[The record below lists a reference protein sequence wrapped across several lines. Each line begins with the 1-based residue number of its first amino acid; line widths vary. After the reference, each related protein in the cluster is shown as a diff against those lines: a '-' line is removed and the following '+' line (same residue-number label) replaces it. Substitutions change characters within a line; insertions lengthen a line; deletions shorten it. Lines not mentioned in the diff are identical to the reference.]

1 MTSPISFDQS
11 LEDLLQQFIGNA
23 NRAGEELNFTPAAT
37 DASFVNTQNDRLDT
51 TAKSLSEAIESAQT
65 VIAGLR
71 EQQSNT
77 DQALSELSGVEGS
90 HGPTENTTAPYDTPI
105 DIDAADTTDAD
116 TVSAADTST
125 AETTAAPLTSPDTLT
140 TTSSTDTNFTPARPN
155 TGYHSVSDTNLAHI
169 VAQRNPTD
177 PVKAYETYPLPEAR
191 TNAVVPPTG
200 TQLSSAPYAPT
211 DPVDAA
217 VHTPNETTQLSSAGG
232 TQLSSAD
239 GATTLSASD
248 GDDNTNKFVAYAAS
262 DDSSSDSVEYQDA
275 PASTGYQATKQQL
288 KEITSLVDNLS
299 YGPEIFEDIYVE
311 DGYYDEGS
319 YDDMGGYAY
328 PDLDMSAPMMEGDGM
343 VMVGEPTDQTMIDVS
358 QVDFSRPPDM
368 TLSDE
373 ELNAC
378 MDEVLY
384 RAGITDEEAAGK
396 WRTVLKMIAEHESNF
411 NPAAGNDWD
420 SNAVGATQSDGL
432 PAQSSRGLMQTIPST
447 FAANHMGG
455 TSTNIY
461 DPVASMGASVNYLM
475 SRYGADQFG
484 NGLDE
489 FYSAR
494 SGTYHG
500 Y

>member
-90 HGPTENTTAPYDTPI
+90 QGPAESTAAPYDAPI
-105 DIDAADTTDAD
+105 DIDAVDTD
-116 TVSAADTST
+116 AADTADADAAT
-125 AETTAAPLTSPDTLT
+125 NTAAPLASPDTLT
-140 TTSSTDTNFTPARPN
+140 TTSSTDTNFAPARPT
-155 TGYHSVSDTNLAHI
+155 TGYHSTSDANLSHI
-169 VAQRNPTD
+169 VAQRNPTA
-177 PVKAYETYPLPEAR
+177 PVKAYETYALPEAR
-191 TNAVVPPTG
+191 TNAVVPPTD
-200 TQLSSAPYAPT
+200 TQLASAPYAPT

-217 VHTPNETTQLSSAGG
+217 VNTPAGDTQLSSAGD

-248 GDDNTNKFVAYAAS
+248 GEDNTNKFVAYAAS
-262 DDSSSDSVEYQDA
+262 DDNNSSDSTEYQDA
-275 PASTGYQATKQQL
+275 PTSTGYQATKQQL

-299 YGPEIFEDIYVE
+299 YGPEIFEDIYIE

-420 SNAVGATQSDGL
+420 SNAVGGAQADGL

-461 DPVASMGASVNYLM
+461 DPVASMGAAVNYLQ
-475 SRYGADQFG
+475 SRYGCDQFG

-489 FYSAR
+489 FYAAR

>member
-11 LEDLLQQFIGNA
+11 LEDLLQQFVGNA

-51 TAKSLSEAIESAQT
+51 TARSLSEAIESAQT

-77 DQALSELSGVEGS
+77 DQALSELSGVEGPHS
-90 HGPTENTTAPYDTPI
+90 SVESTSAPYDTPI

-116 TVSAADTST
+116 TVSTADTS
-125 AETTAAPLTSPDTLT
+125 AAPLASPDTL

-155 TGYHSVSDTNLAHI
+155 TSYHSISDTNLAHI
-169 VAQRNPTD
+169 VGQRNPTD
-177 PVKAYETYPLPEAR
+177 PVKAYETYSLPEAR
-191 TNAVVPPTG
+191 TNAVVPPAG
-200 TQLSSAPYAPT
+200 TQLSSATYVPT

-217 VHTPNETTQLSSAGG
+217 VNTPAGDTQLSSAGD

-262 DDSSSDSVEYQDA
+262 DDNNSSDSTEYQDA
-275 PASTGYQATKQQL
+275 PTSTGYQATKQQL

-299 YGPEIFEDIYVE
+299 YGPEIFEDIYIE

-420 SNAVGATQSDGL
+420 SNAVGGAQADGL

-461 DPVASMGASVNYLM
+461 DPVASMGAAVNYLQ
-475 SRYGADQFG
+475 SRYGCDQFG

>member
-23 NRAGEELNFTPAAT
+23 TSAGEELNFAPTAT
-37 DASFVNTQNDRLDT
+37 DPSFVTAQNERLDT
-51 TAKSLSEAIESAQT
+51 TATSLSEAIDSART

-71 EQQSNT
+71 EQQGNA
-77 DQALSELSGVEGS
+77 DQALSALSE
-90 HGPTENTTAPYDTPI
+90 TEHSRDFAETPVGEQSEPI
-105 DIDAADTTDAD
+105 DLGTPESSSADTDAA
-116 TVSAADTST
+116 ST
-125 AETTAAPLTSPDTLT
+125 IDSPETLT
-140 TTSSTDTNFTPARPN
+140 TVSSAGADFTPARAD
-155 TGYHSVSDTNLAHI
+155 TGYHSVSDTNLSHI
-169 VAQRNPTD
+169 VAHRNPTS
-177 PVKAYETYPLPEAR
+177 PVKPYETYALPEAR

-200 TQLSSAPYAPT
+200 TQLSSAAYTPT

-217 VHTPNETTQLSSAGG
+217 VNTASHTSGETQLSSA
-232 TQLSSAD
+232 

-248 GDDNTNKFVAYAAS
+248 GEGEANKFVAYAAS
-262 DDSSSDSVEYQDA
+262 DSGSSDSVEYQDA

-299 YGPEIFEDIYVE
+299 YGPEIFEDIYVD

-328 PDLDMSAPMMEGDGM
+328 PDLDMSAPMMDGEGM

-420 SNAVGATQSDGL
+420 SNAVGGTQADGL
-432 PAQSSRGLMQTIPST
+432 PAQSSRGLMQTIPAT

-461 DPVASMGASVNYLM
+461 DPVASMGAAVNYLQ
-475 SRYGADQFG
+475 SRYGCDQFG

>member
-37 DASFVNTQNDRLDT
+37 DASFVNTQNNRLDT

-90 HGPTENTTAPYDTPI
+90 QGPAESTAAPYDAPI
-105 DIDAADTTDAD
+105 DIDAVDTDAADTTDAGTAND
-116 TVSAADTST
+116 TTTSL
-125 AETTAAPLTSPDTLT
+125 ASPDTLT
-140 TTSSTDTNFTPARPN
+140 TTSSTDTNFAPARPT
-155 TGYHSVSDTNLAHI
+155 TGYRSTSDTNLAHI
-169 VAQRNPTD
+169 VAQRNPTA

-191 TNAVVPPTG
+191 TNAVVPPTD
-200 TQLSSAPYAPT
+200 TQLSSAAYAPT

-217 VHTPNETTQLSSAGG
+217 VNTPAGDTQLSSAGD

-262 DDSSSDSVEYQDA
+262 DDNSSSDSAEYQDA

-299 YGPEIFEDIYVE
+299 YGPEIFEDIYIE

-420 SNAVGATQSDGL
+420 SNAVGATQADGL

-461 DPVASMGASVNYLM
+461 DPVASMGAAVNYLQ
-475 SRYGADQFG
+475 SRYGCDQFG

-489 FYSAR
+489 FYAAR

>member
-90 HGPTENTTAPYDTPI
+90 QGPAESTAVPI
-105 DIDAADTTDAD
+105 DIDAVDTDAADTTDAGTAND
-116 TVSAADTST
+116 TTTSL
-125 AETTAAPLTSPDTLT
+125 ASPDTLT

-155 TGYHSVSDTNLAHI
+155 TGYHSVSDTNLTHI

-177 PVKAYETYPLPEAR
+177 PVKTYETYPLPEAR

-200 TQLSSAPYAPT
+200 TQLSSATYAPT

-217 VHTPNETTQLSSAGG
+217 VHTPAETTQLSSAGG

-299 YGPEIFEDIYVE
+299 YGPEIFEDIYIE

-373 ELNAC
+373 ELDAC

-396 WRTVLKMIAEHESNF
+396 WRTVLRMIAEHESNF

-489 FYSAR
+489 FYAAR